1 MAVMSRRIGRWLCMA
16 VLISTALASVGKSL
30 ADDPPKGQAKP
41 MFRAPE
47 GWMMTRRSDDV
58 VFYDA
63 PGRKDREVCRIGV
76 IAPMEV
82 KSGFEEWFQL
92 VQAPDPVVS
101 ETRVTEGKSKGG
113 YETLRQTRV
122 VEQSRGNLHRHYCGM
137 RVGKSYVLI
146 LYSASSEELFKKN
159 LEEVQELVDSW
170 DASGTFP
177 RGSDQERKKD

>member
-1 MAVMSRRIGRWLCMA
+1 MAVTSRRIGQWLCMA
-16 VLISTALASVGKSL
+16 ALISTALAGVGRSL
-30 ADDPPKGQAKP
+30 ADDPSEALVKP

-47 GWMMTRRSDDV
+47 GWVMTRRSDDV

-76 IAPMEV
+76 IAPMKV
-82 KSGFEEWFQL
+82 KSSFEEWFQL

-101 ETRVTEGKSKGG
+101 ESKVTEGKSKGG

-137 RVGKSYVLI
+137 RVGTSYVLI

-159 LEEVQELVDSW
+159 LKKLQELVDSW

-177 RGSDQERKKD
+177 RGSKQEKKD